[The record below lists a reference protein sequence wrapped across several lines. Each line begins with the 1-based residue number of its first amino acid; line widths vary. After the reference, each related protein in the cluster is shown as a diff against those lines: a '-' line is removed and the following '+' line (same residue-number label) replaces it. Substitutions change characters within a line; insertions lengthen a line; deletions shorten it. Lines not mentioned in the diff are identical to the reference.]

1 MQNRSLTVL
10 VDQEE
15 IVGLDHVR
23 LSSRYSQSL
32 FPYPFFL
39 RIWNAPES
47 VFHRLQRAKHIQV
60 QHEETVLAVG
70 DLVEVTREV
79 VPEGNLITVTF
90 ALGYHFW
97 SSWVSL
103 SVAAGATAADTVRQL
118 LSAAGSSFQLLTD
131 PPHNPTFPRAQTFFG
146 SLPEAISSVL
156 SACEVKPYLLP
167 AGIAL
172 LPAEAPITETVL
184 DLDSV
189 SGPWILEENTNPRT

>member
-1 MQNRSLTVL
+1 MMQNRSLIVL
-10 VDQEE
+10 ADQKE
-15 IVGLDHVR
+15 IAGLDHVR

-39 RIWNAPES
+39 RIWNASES
-47 VFHRLQRAKHIQV
+47 VFHRLQRTKDLQILHD
-60 QHEETVLAVG
+60 ETVLAAG

-118 LSAAGSSFQLLTD
+118 LSAAGSSFQLLTV
-131 PPHNPTFPRAQTFFG
+131 PPHNPTFSRPQTFFG
-146 SLPEAISSVL
+146 SLPEAVSSVL
-156 SACEVKPYLLP
+156 SACGVRPYLVP
-167 AGIAL
+167 PGIAL
-172 LPAEAPITETVL
+172 QPVEAPITETIL

-189 SGPWILEENTNPRT
+189 SGPWVTEHPGK